1 MNRFSQG
8 SEEGRAPVNDGSA
21 TESSD
26 LSSLFHYPSLGRLF
40 DEPNN
45 SALAEMRARLTRTHQ
60 ALERVIRQGAQE
72 DADRAAR
79 AARAYTATLTLLDNL
94 EQLQRQTGK

>member
-1 MNRFSQG
+1 
-8 SEEGRAPVNDGSA
+8 
-21 TESSD
+21 
-26 LSSLFHYPSLGRLF
+26 
-40 DEPNN
+40 
-45 SALAEMRARLTRTHQ
+45 MRARLTRTHQ